1 MRPLLLIVMM
11 CGTVACGGPAD
22 PRHPVPSGDAARGR
36 ALIEGYGCG
45 TCHTIPGVR
54 RARALVGPPLGGMA
68 DRGYIGGVLPN
79 TEADMIRW
87 LQDPP
92 AVDPRTVMP
101 NLSVS
106 DKDARDMTAYL
117 FRLRAEPVLARMLRG
132 FLERAAGRQ
141 MPDPLG
147 TLSARFDR

>member
-1 MRPLLLIVMM
+1 MRVVLLIAML
-11 CGTVACGGPAD
+11 CGTIACHGSDD
-22 PRHPVPSGDAARGR
+22 PRRPAPSGDARRGR
-36 ALIEGYGCG
+36 ELIEGYGCG

-87 LQDPP
+87 LQNPP

-106 DKDARDMTAYL
+106 EKDARDMTAYL
-117 FRLRAEPVLARMLRG
+117 FRLRAEPLLARMLRG
-132 FLERAAGRQ
+132 LLERTAGRQ
-141 MPDPLG
+141 MPDPVG
-147 TLSARFDR
+147 TLSGRFD